1 MTINVLQVS
10 KEFQPLSSGVARHIQ
25 GLTQALSSNNEIA
38 LKILAPTVE
47 AASAACR
54 VQRGGYR
61 QLWALIG
68 DSDVVHIHGARTPF
82 AAVAGMLARLR
93 GVPLVYT
100 PHCYYD
106 TGAAWRRLL
115 KTFWDKTIERVL
127 VASAGAVVLLHEG
140 WVADLA
146 RRGLYPDRVL
156 IIPNCI
162 DDQRQSFP
170 ATVDRLPG
178 APALLS
184 VGRLDPVKRID
195 DVITALATLALAHAV
210 LHIIGRG
217 EDRSRLEAIARQ
229 LDLTD
234 RVCFHGWQDDDATQQ
249 MMAGCDAMVL
259 ASEREGMPTV
269 VLEALL
275 AGVPIAC
282 SDIEGCRSI
291 TDTVG
296 WAHMF
301 AVSDTAALAEC
312 VARTARSTVP
322 EAVIEAVKDGFTW
335 QRKAPQLAAIYAD
348 LATARPPSQPLMKRM
363 ARHLSNYDNPNSLGS
378 RLRAKRIG
386 PLLAIIDQAY
396 LRHGHVKLID
406 VGGTQRYWNIVPSEY
421 LDERRVSITLV
432 NLGTVG
438 QIASHPRFTLVQGDG
453 CDLSAYDDGTFH
465 VAHSNSVIEH
475 VGGELRAAK
484 FAHELKRIAEH
495 YFIQTPDFWC
505 PLEPHCMTPL
515 FHWLPYR
522 LRTWLV
528 QRVALGH
535 WPRARNNAEAHALV
549 DSAQL
554 LTRGELQALLPE
566 ARIIRERVV
575 GLPKSLIAVNS

>member
-1 MTINVLQVS
+1 MTIHVLQVS

-25 GLTQALSSNNEIA
+25 GLAQALSGNHEIA
-38 LKILAPTVE
+38 LNILAPTVE
-47 AASAACR
+47 AASAPCP
-54 VQRGGYR
+54 VKQGGYR
-61 QLWALIG
+61 HLWALIG
-68 DSDVVHIHGARTPF
+68 ASDVVHVHGARTPF
-82 AAVAGMLARLR
+82 AAVAGILARLR

-106 TGAAWRRLL
+106 SGASWRRLL
-115 KTFWDKTIERVL
+115 KTLWDKTIERAL
-127 VASAGAVVLLHEG
+127 VASAGAVVLLHQG

-146 RRGLYPDRVL
+146 RRGLYPASVM

-162 DDQRQSFP
+162 DDQRRSAP
-170 ATVDRLPG
+170 LTVERIPG

-195 DVITALATLALAHAV
+195 DVIAALATSSLAHAV

-217 EDRSRLEAIARQ
+217 EDRSRLEAIALQ
-229 LDLTD
+229 SGLAD
-234 RVCFHGWQDDDATQQ
+234 RVRFHGWQDDDATQR

-282 SDIEGCRSI
+282 SDIDGCRSI
-291 TDTVG
+291 TDAVG
-296 WAHMF
+296 WEHLF
-301 AVSDTAALAEC
+301 AVADIPALSEC
-312 VARTARSTVP
+312 IARTALGAVP
-322 EAVIEAVKDGFTW
+322 DAVIEAVKEGFTW
-335 QRKAPQLAAIYAD
+335 QRKAPQLAAVYVD
-348 LATARPPSQPLMKRM
+348 LATARRPSLSLKKRL
-363 ARHLSNYDNPNSLGS
+363 ARHLSNYDNPHSLGS

-386 PLLAIIDQAY
+386 PLLALIDQAY
-396 LRHGHVKLID
+396 LRHGHVNLID
-406 VGGTQRYWNIVPSEY
+406 VGGTVRYWNIVPSEY
-421 LDERRVSITLV
+421 LDARRVSITLV
-432 NLGTVG
+432 NLGTVR
-438 QIASHPRFTLVQGDG
+438 QVASHPRFTLVQGDG
-453 CDLSAYDDGTFH
+453 CDLSAYEDGAFH

-475 VGGELRAAK
+475 VGGALRATK
-484 FAHELKRIAEH
+484 FAHEMKRVAEH

-505 PLEPHCMTPL
+505 PFEPHCMTPL
-515 FHWLPYR
+515 FHWSPYW

-535 WPRARNNAEAHALV
+535 WPRARNGAEARALV

-554 LTRGELQALLPE
+554 LTRRQFQAMLPE
-566 ARIIRERVV
+566 ARIIRERVI

>member
-1 MTINVLQVS
+1 LLVS

-25 GLTQALSSNNEIA
+25 GLAQALSDNHEIA
-38 LKILAPTVE
+38 MKILAPNVE
-47 AASAACR
+47 AASAPCP
-54 VQRGGYR
+54 VKEGGYSR
-61 QLWALIG
+61 LWALIG
-68 DSDVVHIHGARTPF
+68 ASDVVHVHGARTPF

-106 TGAAWRRLL
+106 TGALGRRLL
-115 KTFWDKTIERVL
+115 KTLWDKTIERAL
-127 VASAGAVVLLHEG
+127 MAGAGAVVLLHQG

-146 RRGLYPDRVL
+146 RRGLYPARVM

-162 DDQRQSFP
+162 DDQRRLVP
-170 ATVDRLPG
+170 ATVDRIPG

-195 DVITALATLALAHAV
+195 DVIAALATSPLAHAV

-217 EDRSRLEAIARQ
+217 EDRPRLEAQARN
-229 LDLTD
+229 LGLAD
-234 RVCFHGWQDDDATQQ
+234 RVCFHGWQDDVATQQ
-249 MMAGCDAMVL
+249 MMAGCNAMVL

-296 WAHMF
+296 WKQMF
-301 AVSDTAALAEC
+301 AVADIAALAEC

-322 EAVIEAVKDGFTW
+322 DEVIEAVKDGFTW
-335 QRKAPQLAAIYAD
+335 QRKAPQLAAVYAD
-348 LATARPPSQPLMKRM
+348 LATGRHPSQPVMKRL
-363 ARHLSNYDNPNSLGS
+363 ARHLSNYENPRSLGS
-378 RLRAKRIG
+378 CLRAKRIG
-386 PLLAIIDQAY
+386 PLLAMIDQAY

-406 VGGTQRYWNIVPSEY
+406 VGGTQRYWNILPSEY
-421 LDERRVSITLV
+421 LDARHVSITLV
-432 NLGTVG
+432 NLGPVR
-438 QIASHPRFTLVQGDG
+438 QLASHPRFTLVQGDG
-453 CDLSAYDDGTFH
+453 CDLRRYEDQAFH

-475 VGGELRAAK
+475 VGGATRVAS
-484 FAHELKRIAEH
+484 FARELKRVAEH

-515 FHWLPYR
+515 FHWLPHK
-522 LRTWLV
+522 LRTLLV
-528 QRVALGH
+528 RRLALGH
-535 WPRARNNAEAHALV
+535 WPRARNSAEAHALV

-554 LTRGELQALLPE
+554 LTRRELQALLPD
-566 ARIIRERVV
+566 ARIIRERVI